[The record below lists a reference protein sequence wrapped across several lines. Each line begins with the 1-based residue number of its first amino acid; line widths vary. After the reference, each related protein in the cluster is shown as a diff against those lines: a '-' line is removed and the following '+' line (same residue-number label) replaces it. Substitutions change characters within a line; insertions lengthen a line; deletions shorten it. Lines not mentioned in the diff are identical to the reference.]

1 MKTIS
6 PREASIFACVT
17 DTVVA
22 PGGILP
28 PVSQTDAALF
38 FDDWLGRA
46 PKINAIGLRVFVTS
60 LELAPLLMGF
70 GHRLRRL
77 DEPER
82 ARFLQAGEKS
92 PLAPVRQIVKLVKG
106 LAFLC
111 YYGDDGMMKRLGYD
125 ADANVAR
132 GRELRQREGRP

>member
-1 MKTIS
+1 MNTIS
-6 PREASIFACVT
+6 PREASIFACLT

-22 PGGILP
+22 PQGLLP

-38 FDDWLGRA
+38 FDEWLGRA
-46 PKINAIGLRVFVTS
+46 PKVNAIGLRVFVAS
-60 LELAPLLMGF
+60 LELAPLTMGF

-77 DEPER
+77 DEPDR
-82 ARFLQAGEKS
+82 ARFLDKVEHH

-111 YYGDDGMMKRLGYD
+111 YCGDDGMMKKLGYD

-132 GRELRQREGRP
+132 GRELRARDGRP

>member
-22 PGGILP
+22 PQGILP
-28 PVSQTDAALF
+28 PVHQTDAAFF
-38 FDDWLGRA
+38 FDDWLSRS
-46 PKINAIGLRVFVTS
+46 PTINAIGLRVFVAT
-60 LELAPLLMGF
+60 LEVAPLAMGY

-77 DEPER
+77 DEQQR
-82 ARFLQAGEKS
+82 ANFLQKIEHS

-111 YYGDDGMMKRLGYD
+111 YYGDDGMMLRLGYD

-132 GRELRQREGRP
+132 AKALRAKEGRP

>member
-6 PREASIFACVT
+6 PREASIFACLT

-28 PVSQTDAALF
+28 PVHRTDAALF
-38 FDDWLGRA
+38 FDDWLARS
-46 PKINAIGLRVFVTS
+46 PKLNAIGLRVFVAS
-60 LELAPLLMGF
+60 LELAPLAMGY

-77 DEPER
+77 DEEQR
-82 ARFLQAGEKS
+82 ASFLATVEHS
-92 PLAPVRQIVKLVKG
+92 PLAPVRQIVKLLKG

-111 YYGDDGMMKRLGYD
+111 YYGDDGIMRRLGYD
-125 ADANVAR
+125 ADSNVAR
-132 GRELRQREGRP
+132 ARELRAREGRP